1 MKELAVE
8 SNTGQEAPE
17 GPTRSELLQATDAQI
32 DDAVSYADPIAL
44 RGQLYQR
51 TVGWGR
57 PPRRSALQSVVR
69 GLDGVF
75 TVGALFTLAA
85 LMLLAANVRTAT
97 PRAAPVEVEAEQ
109 WEAAA

>member
-1 MKELAVE
+1 
-8 SNTGQEAPE
+8 
-17 GPTRSELLQATDAQI
+17 
-32 DDAVSYADPIAL
+32 
-44 RGQLYQR
+44 
-51 TVGWGR
+51 
-57 PPRRSALQSVVR
+57 VVR